1 MNEGNDKI
9 ESVER
14 IVEAMAPA
22 LGIALT
28 EESRTVV
35 INHLDIAFRMA
46 QSVADLSL
54 DDHEEPAPVFV
65 P

>member
-1 MNEGNDKI
+1 MNEENRDI
-9 ESVER
+9 ER

-22 LGIALT
+22 LGISMA
-28 EESRTVV
+28 EDSRAAI

-46 QSVADLSL
+46 SL
-54 DDHEEPAPVFV
+54 VVDFPLEDHEEPAPVFV

>member
-1 MNEGNDKI
+1 MNEDNHKI

-28 EESRTVV
+28 EESRIVV
-35 INHLDIAFRMA
+35 VSHLDIAFRMA
-46 QSVADLSL
+46 QSVADFPL
-54 DDHEEPAPVFV
+54 DDHEEPAPVFA